1 MKKVGRNAVV
11 LGSVE
16 FHPSQSA
23 REVAHPSSHLLKRE
37 KGLMGPTIEL
47 YRRTGPLGVAHQ
59 QSQPTGAGFGSWQEV
74 RGVTHKFESSCAS
87 SELPPKLFPLEM
99 CRVGIYSAV
108 FVMASLLRIASGG
121 TRNPQVSMTMVITPI
136 RRILDL
142 LQCDFNDSFGAE
154 TSHGLEYRLLVLKA

>member
-1 MKKVGRNAVV
+1 MKKLGGAQWFLAVWNSTLRKV
-11 LGSVE
+11 SRSGAPKQP
-16 FHPSQSA
+16 PSQT
-23 REVAHPSSHLLKRE
+23 RE
-37 KGLMGPTIEL
+37 GLDGSD
-47 YRRTGPLGVAHQ
+47 YRTLPATGPLGVAHQ

-74 RGVTHKFESSCAS
+74 RGVTHKFESCCAS